1 MKFRRF
7 IHELCKFNGKAV
19 YTNFE
24 ILGKILARL
33 KSFGV
38 TMLVALLPFVLKIYS
53 KLYVFPEINYLTFY
67 ENTLLFINHAFRY
80 SGLSW

>member
-1 MKFRRF
+1 MASIR
-7 IHELCKFNGKAV
+7 H
-19 YTNFE
+19 
-24 ILGKILARL
+24 
-33 KSFGV
+33 FGV

-53 KLYVFPEINYLTFY
+53 KLYVFPEINCLTFY

>member
-1 MKFRRF
+1 MASIR
-7 IHELCKFNGKAV
+7 H
-19 YTNFE
+19 
-24 ILGKILARL
+24 
-33 KSFGV
+33 FGV